1 MTINNRILQI
11 LELNKNVTLIEV
23 NKETAREITTEVLD
37 MLEKNNVELQI
48 TDNAIS
54 LQCYMFKTDCF
65 AYHNKQCSAL
75 TDIDCVDCKF
85 YKNKKE
91 ISMWEIEESIRKY
104 AKNHK

>member
-23 NKETAREITTEVLD
+23 NKFTAREITTGVLD

-48 TDNAIS
+48 TDNITS

-75 TDIDCVDCKF
+75 TDIDCVNCRF
-85 YKNKKE
+85 YKHKSKVN
-91 ISMWEIEESIRKY
+91 MWQIEEDIKKY